1 MQARLRIAMAR
12 KSRMKFNNFP
22 RSGSL
27 CYKSALMGGKIV
39 QTECNQACLNCRGAA
54 YLI

>member
-12 KSRMKFNNFP
+12 KSRI
-22 RSGSL
+22 